1 MNWPNDAACKRIAA
15 LWAIAC
21 RASSNHGERANAVA
35 ALKRLQAD
43 LDLDDTELAFVAE
56 SYANSNNADAPPD
69 VLQQILGLFDAQ
81 HIVIPSLARATIVAL
96 WVLHTHV
103 FEQFL
108 HTPRLHVDSLE
119 VECGKTALLTA
130 MKELTPNAFYTG
142 SITPATIY
150 RKLAEGNVSFFLD
163 DVENS
168 TLRRGGDLL
177 VNVLDMG
184 HRQGGCV
191 GRVVDGKP
199 VEFPCFGPLALAG
212 VAEFRF
218 PPQLVSRAIKIDMEK
233 SPEGK
238 DQLWPNDARFRA
250 ARALISEWA
259 ATFKRPENCRVPFI
273 GRAGDNFRVLI
284 EIAETLGYGETARAA
299 ALAIHQPSDDPVVRL
314 LFDIRTIFEQRAIDR
329 IWTSELLRALYELEN
344 AKWDEFWGLKGD
356 KDPHKLHKG
365 ELYRLL
371 RTKKIQ
377 SRTVWKIGV
386 GGRKSANGFLREQ
399 FEAVWRQL
407 FPDTP
412 TQSSKIIALPRHRK
426 QHTGGTGEDFNG

>member
-81 HIVIPSLARATIVAL
+81 HIVIPSLARAIIVAL
-96 WVLHTHV
+96 WVLHTYV

-119 VECGKTALLTA
+119 VESGKTALLIA
-130 MKELTPNAFYTG
+130 MKELSRNAFYTG

-150 RKLAEGNVSFFLD
+150 RKLAEGSVSFFLD

-184 HRQGGCV
+184 HRQGGRRA
-191 GRVVDGKP
+191 GRRRQACRIP
-199 VEFPCFGPLALAG
+199 VF
-212 VAEFRF
+212 
-218 PPQLVSRAIKIDMEK
+218 
-233 SPEGK
+233 
-238 DQLWPNDARFRA
+238 
-250 ARALISEWA
+250 WA
-259 ATFKRPENCRVPFI
+259 ACAGGRCRVS
-273 GRAGDNFRVLI
+273 LS
-284 EIAETLGYGETARAA
+284 AA
-299 ALAIHQPSDDPVVRL
+299 A
-314 LFDIRTIFEQRAIDR
+314 
-329 IWTSELLRALYELEN
+329 
-344 AKWDEFWGLKGD
+344 
-356 KDPHKLHKG
+356 G
-365 ELYRLL
+365 EPCD
-371 RTKKIQ
+371 Q
-377 SRTVWKIGV
+377 
-386 GGRKSANGFLREQ
+386 
-399 FEAVWRQL
+399 
-407 FPDTP
+407 D
-412 TQSSKIIALPRHRK
+412 
-426 QHTGGTGEDFNG
+426 